1 MVQLSSPLLRYMT
14 RKTYLFPQI
23 RHVGFP
29 KVAARQYADARAAMR
44 DRQRGNTQIVWAP
57 KNLQTWSIKLTYVKY
72 TLNQAK
78 IEAHMLSA
86 CTYCTV
92 ENLCIVFD

>member
-1 MVQLSSPLLRYMT
+1 MCAVNGEQTRSNNDVKSMVQLSSPLLRYMT

-29 KVAARQYADARAAMR
+29 KVAAWQYADARAAMR

-57 KNLQTWSIKLTYVKY
+57 KNLQK
-72 TLNQAK
+72 
-78 IEAHMLSA
+78 
-86 CTYCTV
+86 
-92 ENLCIVFD
+92 